1 MHNLTLYNNALKHE
15 RNHLFYLHIHLMN
28 KYNLYF
34 IALGFFINFNSFS
47 QTNLSGIEIN
57 LISKSLEKSYELKSV
72 KHELSIDSIEHKTIK
87 QNFIPTLS
95 LDAIYGYG
103 NSRIN
108 VDIPTVQLPIT
119 GIELFEGESRFDA
132 KGQVFNTNLTAK
144 LLLFSGLQVNYGS
157 KATEEKI
164 KAKNFMLVAKES
176 DIIKDV
182 ISTIDKIELLHKAE
196 NVIST
201 SETRLKK
208 EKERVNT
215 AIKNGLAIPYDR
227 QKIKAAELNL
237 ASKKAEL
244 YGNLSLLYLKLSM
257 LTDVSVPELE
267 SYQFDLSPWL
277 FESNSKTYQD
287 RPELNALDAS
297 INAYDYKLRMN
308 RNAYLPKVQAFAT
321 LSYANLFNSSLNTP
335 YSLPSGAPVNLEI
348 NKFELFPA
356 YMLGIGMHWDLF
368 NGLKNS
374 NETSKSSIEKTIA
387 EDKKDDIEEKMALFA
402 KKVQVDFEVKNQ
414 QILFKEQEKEVALN
428 TLNLAIK
435 SYRKGLISITE
446 RLQSETEYQD
456 AVLNYYKLIAQQR
469 SAAIELLI
477 STGSL
482 KIENLKN

>member
-1 MHNLTLYNNALKHE
+1 
-15 RNHLFYLHIHLMN
+15 MN
-28 KYNLYF
+28 KYYLYF
-34 IALGFFINFNSFS
+34 IALVLLTNYNSYS
-47 QTNLSGIEIN
+47 QNNLNDSELN
-57 LISKSLEKSYELKSV
+57 LITKSLEKSFELKSV
-72 KHELSIDSIEHKTIK
+72 KHELSIDSIESKTIK

-119 GIELFEGESRFDA
+119 GIDLFEGESRFDA
-132 KGQVFNTNLTAK
+132 KGHIFNTNLTAK
-144 LLLFSGLQVNYGS
+144 ALLFSGLQVNYGS

-164 KAKNFMLVAKES
+164 KAKNFMLEAKES

-182 ISTIDKIELLHKAE
+182 IGTFDKIELLHKVE
-196 NVIST
+196 NVISA
-201 SETRLKK
+201 SEIRLTK
-208 EKERVNT
+208 EKQRVAA

-227 QKIKAAELNL
+227 QKITAAELNL

-257 LTDVSVPELE
+257 LSDVPVSELE
-267 SYQFDLSPWL
+267 NFQFELIPWQ
-277 FESNSKTYQD
+277 FTNNTNTYND

-308 RNAYLPKVQAFAT
+308 KNAYLPKIQAFAT

-335 YSLPSGAPVNLEI
+335 YSLPDGSQVNFEV
-348 NKFELFPA
+348 NKFEAFPA
-356 YMLGIGMHWDLF
+356 YMLGVGMHWDLF

-374 NETSKSSIEKTIA
+374 NETSKTSIEKTIA
-387 EDKKDDIEEKMALFA
+387 EDEKDDIEEKMALFA

-414 QILFKEQEKEVALN
+414 QIQFKEKEKEVALN
-428 TLNLAIK
+428 TLNLAIR
-435 SYRKGLISITE
+435 SYHEGLISITE
-446 RLQSETEYQD
+446 RLQAETDYQD
-456 AVLNYYKLIAQQR
+456 VVLNYYKLIVLQR
-469 SAAIELLI
+469 GVAIDLLI